1 MLQAERRALPAET
14 SRARKDRT
22 QKRVRRRCRRHRR
35 AAKIREEEI
44 DPCAALGVSAGW
56 PVDTRASY
64 RVHSLTADDTDDNEG
79 EELEPLPAVVVR
91 HLCGEPRLRPIDLSR
106 TDPTDPKAEANPHHN
121 SARMH
126 ACMHARACN
135 ASVCARAR
143 VKPACVK
150 LRACTRAFIAHTVR
164 GGRRQWGLGPC
175 VRPQQ
180 RLARSRML

>member
-14 SRARKDRT
+14 SRARIEPNAKA
-22 QKRVRRRCRRHRR
+22 R
-35 AAKIREEEI
+35 A
-44 DPCAALGVSAGW
+44 SAMPSAPPGSD
-56 PVDTRASY
+56 DTRGRDRSVCRTRSER
-64 RVHSLTADDTDDNEG
+64 RVVCGHTGQLPHGCTRSLTADDTDDDKG

-126 ACMHARACN
+126 ACTYN
-135 ASVCARAR
+135 ASVCVRAR

-150 LRACTRAFIAHTVR
+150 LRVCTRAFIAHTVR